1 MLGGDWSDPMYDQ
14 SDILGNPGPIY
25 RAYPR
30 RAKVRDADCYSFL
43 KVIIQEA
50 RCNVF
55 VGGKRKLTIEVL
67 ATTCKIGAR
76 GVMFLAKRFDDQP

>member
-1 MLGGDWSDPMYDQ
+1 MLSGDWANAMHDQ

-30 RAKVRDADCYSFL
+30 RAKVGDADFIPCL
-43 KVIIQEA
+43 KSYP
-50 RCNVF
+50 RGPMRFF

-76 GVMFLAKRFDDQP
+76 GVMCLAKGFDDLP

>member
-1 MLGGDWSDPMYDQ
+1 MLIVIPFLKS
-14 SDILGNPGPIY
+14 
-25 RAYPR
+25 YPR
-30 RAKVRDADCYSFL
+30 GSMQF
-43 KVIIQEA
+43 
-50 RCNVF
+50 F